1 MGQNRELKYKP
12 MHTQLIFEKG
22 VKITQWRNNSI
33 LINGAE
39 KTGYSHAKQCELD
52 YLIPL
57 TNINSKQIKELNVRL
72 EMIKILKEIYFKNSF
87 QNINLHNL
95 LE

>member
-39 KTGYSHAKQCELD
+39 KT
-52 YLIPL
+52 
-57 TNINSKQIKELNVRL
+57 
-72 EMIKILKEIYFKNSF
+72 
-87 QNINLHNL
+87 
-95 LE
+95 